1 MTNFWQATKQYKQ
14 TVKVE
19 HENRLYYDDAGQP
32 VTYSQEDLSGNYI
45 IVDQQT
51 FNECRMDVRIVDGK
65 VTRPNMITEF
75 RKLVPS
81 DEGVETLV
89 EDVTIVGQG
98 QYWKTKYYAD

>member
-1 MTNFWQATKQYKQ
+1 MTNFWQATKQHKQ
-14 TVKVE
+14 IVKVK

-32 VTYSQEDLSGNYI
+32 VAYTNEEHEGKYI

-51 FNECRMDVRIVDGK
+51 FNECRMDVRVVDGK

-75 RKLVPS
+75 KKLVPS
-81 DEGVETLV
+81 DEGVETVV

-98 QYWKTKYYAD
+98 QHWKTKYYAD